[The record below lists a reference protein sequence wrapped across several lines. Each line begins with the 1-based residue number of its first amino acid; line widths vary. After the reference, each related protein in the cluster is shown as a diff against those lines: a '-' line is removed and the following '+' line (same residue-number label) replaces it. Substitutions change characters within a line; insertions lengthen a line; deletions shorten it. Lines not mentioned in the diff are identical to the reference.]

1 MTFLTETHVKEK
13 MLFLFGGNMEAY
25 GLDQFDGRGMAVH
38 ETVTSRLMEQHL
50 DGDIGIG
57 IYPMWL
63 QDGVWWTKW
72 GCCDIDTGDWDEAYR
87 LAATLRAMGLVPHVE
102 RSRSK
107 GWHVWVFASE
117 RVPAAQMRRALKV
130 AYATIG
136 LQAKEANPKAEEL
149 REGQLGNYVRL
160 PYKSGMVMHVERQ
173 CMMAS
178 WGEATEGKPI
188 QAKDWF
194 ADFCEKDRTD
204 KTTIEYWAKK
214 WVEPVKHRYTEPK
227 ISEEQLKLLAV
238 NMSQDLFRFLMDGPK
253 NGDRSEA
260 LVAFAWKLKYAGY
273 MPDEIFGFIQA
284 ADLRWGKYHLRP
296 NGTDYLLDI
305 VERVM

>member
-1 MTFLTETHVKEK
+1 
-13 MLFLFGGNMEAY
+13 MLDHLE
-25 GLDQFDGRGMAVH
+25 GRV
-38 ETVTSRLMEQHL
+38 
-50 DGDIGIG
+50 GIG

-63 QDGVWWTKW
+63 QDDVWWTKW
-72 GCCDIDTGDWDEAYR
+72 GCCDIDTGDWSEAYR
-87 LAATLRAMGLVPHVE
+87 LAATLRAMGLVPHIE

-117 RVPAAQMRRALKV
+117 RVPASQMRRALKV

-160 PYKSGMVMHVERQ
+160 PYKGGRGHRILDRQ
-173 CMMAS
+173 CMMTG
-178 WGEATEGKPI
+178 WGEAVDGSPVEYNV
-188 QAKDWF
+188 WF
-194 ADFCEKDRTD
+194 SDFCEKDRTD
-204 KTTIEYWAKK
+204 KSTIEYWAKK
-214 WVEPVKHRYTEPK
+214 WMEPPKHRYTEPK

-238 NMSQDLFRFLMDGPK
+238 DMSHDLFRFLMDGPK